1 MNFKSFANLEETKMM
16 ARGNTQKIAKYVQE
30 EKAYRG
36 ILKEHFNEEFPF
48 ANSFDEHHL
57 SDLKKFAEENPDDE
71 SAQVRYNL
79 QKERFAVQE
88 SNKTKHIDLR
98 VGIQQLRQ
106 KLQAGEKMDKKDLL
120 SAEKLTR
127 QSSTPDNLAL
137 YSQIKRSISEGDVE

>member
-1 MNFKSFANLEETKMM
+1 MDFKKLANLDEVKMM
-16 ARGNTQKIAKYVQE
+16 ARGNPEKIAKYVRDRD
-30 EKAYRG
+30 AYKEV
-36 ILKEHFNEEFPF
+36 LKTHFNEDFPF
-48 ANSFDEHHL
+48 VQGFDQHHL

-106 KLQAGEKMDKKDLL
+106 KISAGEKLVKSDLL
-120 SAEKLTR
+120 AAEKLVR
-127 QSSTPDNLAL
+127 QSSTPDNLAM
-137 YSQIKRSISEGDVE
+137 YSTIKRMVNEGDVE